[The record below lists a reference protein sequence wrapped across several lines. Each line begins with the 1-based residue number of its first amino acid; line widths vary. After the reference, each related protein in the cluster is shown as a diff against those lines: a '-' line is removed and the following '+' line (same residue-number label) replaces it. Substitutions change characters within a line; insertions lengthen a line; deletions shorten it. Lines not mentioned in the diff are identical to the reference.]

1 MRTYTS
7 WDAARRVITLLISAM
22 EPLAQLIDAIS
33 RL

>member
-7 WDAARRVITLLISAM
+7 WDAVQRVITLLISAM
-22 EPLAQLIDAIS
+22 EPLARLTDAIS